1 MAETALITGASSGIG
16 SELARVHASRGG
28 DLVLVARR
36 RERLEEL
43 ARQLTQQFGVRSEVI
58 AADLALASAPNE
70 IEREIGARSL
80 RIDFLI
86 NNAGF
91 GGHGLFHQ
99 RAWEKD
105 RDMILV
111 NVLALTALTRL
122 LLPGMIE
129 RGHGRIM
136 NVASTAA
143 FLPGPLQAVYYATKA
158 YVASFSEALANE
170 LTGTGVS
177 VTALCPGATETEFA
191 AEADLTGTLAFKL
204 GVVSAKDVA
213 TYGYDA
219 MLRGKRL
226 AVYGTANKLLVHGL
240 LRVLPRGL
248 VTRVSRM
255 AMEKPA

>member
-16 SELARVHASRGG
+16 LELARIHASRGG
-28 DLVLVARR
+28 NLVIVARR
-36 RERLEEL
+36 RERLDEL
-43 ARQLTQQFGVRSEVI
+43 AGELEKQFGIRSTVL
-58 AADLALASAPNE
+58 AKDLSLPSAPEE
-70 IEREIGARSL
+70 IQREVETRNL
-80 RIDFLI
+80 EIDFLI

-105 RDMILV
+105 RDMIQV

-129 RGHGRIM
+129 RGRGRIM

-158 YVASFSEALANE
+158 YVVSFSEALANE
-170 LTGTGVS
+170 LRGTGVT

-191 AEADLTGTLAFKL
+191 AEANLADTPAFKI
-204 GVVSAKDVA
+204 GVVSAESVA
-213 TYGYDA
+213 KYGYEA
-219 MLRGKRL
+219 MLKGKRL
-226 AVYGTANKLLVHGL
+226 AVHGVANKLLVHGI
-240 LRVLPRGL
+240 LRTLPRGL
-248 VTRVSRM
+248 TARVSRF